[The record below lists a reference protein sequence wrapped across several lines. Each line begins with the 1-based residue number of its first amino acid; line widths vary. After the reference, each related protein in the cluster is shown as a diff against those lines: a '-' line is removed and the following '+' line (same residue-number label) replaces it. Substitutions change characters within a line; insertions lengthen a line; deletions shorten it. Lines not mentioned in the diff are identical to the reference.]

1 MRPSASPNWNVGYAS
16 SRVWPHGD
24 AWTRR
29 VLAPLSAFL
38 GDHSNEPV
46 TNIVVGAIAACS
58 ASFVTHPIEVAKL
71 RIQLQGELQPPIAD
85 RSARARPVYRNT
97 LQAIYTVY
105 RYDGVLA
112 VYRGLLTNLVYQ
124 LLANGLRL
132 GVYQISEDLGLTLDE
147 NLEPSV
153 RLSAVFGGVSG
164 ALGAF
169 VSSPLFL
176 LKTHLQLHS
185 STAAIAVGYQHGYGT
200 ALAALVNIY
209 KTQGAWNGLWRAT
222 SSNILRLSTG
232 SALQMSTFIG
242 FKSLLNTAFEGREGY
257 FFINMMIAAFLSGL
271 TSAPFIAVLDV
282 LRARMYAQPS
292 NPRGEGIYYNN
303 IRDCI
308 VKVKKTEG
316 LRGLSRGV
324 GGAFFYTMTSSVLTL
339 VTWEEIKKEIDKERQ
354 HSVDD
359 LLDYGVH

>member
-1 MRPSASPNWNVGYAS
+1 MRPSPSPNWNAGYAA
-16 SRVWPHGD
+16 RRWPHGD

-29 VLAPLSAFL
+29 LLAPLSAFL
-38 GDHSNEPV
+38 EAHANEPL

-58 ASFVTHPIEVAKL
+58 TSFVTHPIEVAKL

-97 LQAIYTVY
+97 LQSIYTVY
-105 RYDGVLA
+105 RHDGVFG
-112 VYRGLLTNLVYQ
+112 VYRGLSTNLVYQ

-132 GVYQISEDLGLTLDE
+132 GIYQISEDLGFTLDR
-147 NLEPSV
+147 NLEPSI

-176 LKTHLQLHS
+176 LKTHQQLYS
-185 STAAIAVGYQHGYGT
+185 STAAIAVGYQHGYGS

-209 KTQGAWNGLWRAT
+209 KTQGVWKGLWRAT
-222 SSNILRLSTG
+222 SSNVLRLSTG
-232 SALQMSTFIG
+232 SALQMSTFSG
-242 FKSLLNTAFEGREGY
+242 FKSLLNTAVEGRERY
-257 FFINMMIAAFLSGL
+257 FFINTLIAAFLSGL
-271 TSAPFIAVLDV
+271 ASAPFIAVLDV

-303 IRDCI
+303 IRDCVI
-308 VKVKKTEG
+308 KVKQTEG

-339 VTWEEIKKEIDKERQ
+339 VSWEEIKKQIDKIRQ
-354 HSVDD
+354 QSVHDVH
-359 LLDYGVH
+359 DYGIH